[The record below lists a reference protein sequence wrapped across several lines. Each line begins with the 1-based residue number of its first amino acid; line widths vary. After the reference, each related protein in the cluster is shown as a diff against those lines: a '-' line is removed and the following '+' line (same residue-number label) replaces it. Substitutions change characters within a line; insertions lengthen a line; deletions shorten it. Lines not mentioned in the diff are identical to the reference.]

1 MYAYFGYCLSTEL
14 KKPSHCHNMPSLV
27 QESEYIPV
35 IDVSEFLADPR
46 SIEACAVVDQIRQAC
61 ATSGFFQMVN
71 HGLHTEL
78 QDGAF
83 AAAENFFRLPMQEKT
98 ALDASKNS
106 GHRGYDVL
114 ESQSYEEGV
123 MPDLKEVTLTS

>member
-1 MYAYFGYCLSTEL
+1 
-14 KKPSHCHNMPSLV
+14 MPALL

-35 IDVSEFLADPR
+35 IDVSKFLADPK

-71 HGLHTEL
+71 HGVPTEL

-83 AAAENFFRLPMQEKT
+83 AAAEKFFHLPMEEKA

-123 MPDLKEVTLTS
+123 MPDLKEVKSTTW